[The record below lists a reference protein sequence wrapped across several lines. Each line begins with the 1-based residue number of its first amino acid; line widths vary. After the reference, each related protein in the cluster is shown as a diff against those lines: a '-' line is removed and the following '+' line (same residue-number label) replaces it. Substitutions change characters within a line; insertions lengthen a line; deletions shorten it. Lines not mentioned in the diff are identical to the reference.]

1 MNFLERSLRNI
12 INFYFEDDDKTISRV
27 FITSLIILTFLLG
40 IDVFFIGT
48 KKIDDIK
55 LSDSTRIIYEILVE
69 KDKNNKIELKNF
81 DSLST
86 KEYNKIKTYGKDDK
100 NLSIEN
106 RIINSYI
113 AYIEHPDK
121 TENKAVLEKELNLNY
136 SQFKRSIP
144 KTFERFKH
152 KIAVVVYGLYTMLMI
167 INLVIALAFLEI
179 FECSLEPILDVLI
192 ITFPSGA
199 VYLLLCASINFK
211 DFDLREPIF
220 IILIILMTLY
230 LFLKL
235 IKLDKKLSKYKIIK
249 EFEKAL

>member
-1 MNFLERSLRNI
+1 MNILDNI
-12 INFYFEDDDKTISRV
+12 IDFYFEDEEKTFKRL
-27 FITSLIILTFLLG
+27 FLTSLIILTFLLG

-55 LSDSTRIIYEILVE
+55 LSDSTRIIYETLVE

-86 KEYNKIKTYGKDDK
+86 KEYNKIKTYGKDGK
-100 NLSIEN
+100 SLSIEN

-136 SQFKRSIP
+136 SQFKRNIP
-144 KTFERFKH
+144 KTSERFKH
-152 KIAVVVYGLYTMLMI
+152 KIAFIVYGLYTMLMI

-179 FECSLEPILDVLI
+179 FECSFEPIADILVVTIPLGVI
-192 ITFPSGA
+192 
-199 VYLLLCASINFK
+199 YLLLDISTRAK
-211 DFDLREPIF
+211 TFDIRKSMF

-235 IKLDKKLSKYKIIK
+235 TKLDKRLSKYKMIK
-249 EFEKAL
+249 DFEKAL